1 MVVVIALTGLVGCG
15 GGTASIEGPTGG
27 SSPEQA
33 VEVFLTAAREG
44 LEARRAGEF
53 TAADRAYEQMAS
65 VFGTE
70 AGSISRAYSSA
81 EVRNRMIVLSSC
93 LRPDAFQVISPT
105 DSEAWRSGRTT
116 VTVELNRRSERLTLP
131 FVTVLGRGD
140 RWFIEQIDFTT
151 SFSC

>member
-1 MVVVIALTGLVGCG
+1 MRGAERVVVVIALTGLVACG
-15 GGTASIEGPTGG
+15 GGTASIEGPT
-27 SSPEQA
+27 
-33 VEVFLTAAREG
+33 
-44 LEARRAGEF
+44 
-53 TAADRAYEQMAS
+53 S